1 VSALPSNSISTL
13 CRAVRDHLAAEFNGQ
28 DVDVV
33 LGTPAANAP
42 GANDSNAKN
51 TVVLFFH
58 RFGPSGF
65 GTDTTPADQWR
76 IRLHC
81 LITAFGIDES
91 GPGDEKRSAG
101 ENELWLIGEV
111 IRAFHETPVLP
122 EVEVTVERED
132 DELTVIVRLQV
143 IFQPLTLDDI
153 NHLWSTQGSDVTY
166 RPSVLYEMALA
177 PVLPRAVPV
186 IPRMAGAVGTDL
198 RPSARLTSAPPD
210 TRRFVPPVAP
220 FTVETARADWA
231 PRICFVRAG
240 DCEQSLA
247 FEVGST
253 DLDDFEPRVWV
264 AGDSASTVTLAW
276 EQWTPTGWTRE
287 GLPTLNVTPHSQ
299 AIDPDDPPEPGD
311 LPLMNLPAAD
321 EQAQFLLYA
330 ERTFT
335 PAGGGAPRTVR
346 SNPLL
351 ITLYE
356 AP

>member
-42 GANDSNAKN
+42 GASDSNAKN

-58 RFGPSGF
+58 RFGPAGF
-65 GTDTTPADQWR
+65 GTDTTPADPWR

-111 IRAFHETPVLP
+111 IRVFHETPVLP

-132 DELTVIVRLQV
+132 DELTVPVRLQV

-177 PVLPRAVPV
+177 PVLPRGVPV
-186 IPRMAGAVGTDL
+186 VPRLAGAVGL
-198 RPSARLTSAPPD
+198 EARPSVRRTTAPPD
-210 TRRFVPPVAP
+210 TRRVVPPVTAV
-220 FTVETARADWA
+220 TVATTSADWT

-240 DCEQSLA
+240 ACEQSLA
-247 FEVGST
+247 FEVGSPE
-253 DLDDFEPRVWV
+253 LDSFEPRVWV
-264 AGDSASTVTLAW
+264 AGDVDSTVTLAW

-287 GLPTLNVTPHSQ
+287 GLGTQDVAPVSDS
-299 AIDPDDPPEPGD
+299 IDPDHPPEEGD
-311 LPLMNLPAAD
+311 LPFFDLPATD

-351 ITLYE
+351 VTLYE
-356 AP
+356 TP